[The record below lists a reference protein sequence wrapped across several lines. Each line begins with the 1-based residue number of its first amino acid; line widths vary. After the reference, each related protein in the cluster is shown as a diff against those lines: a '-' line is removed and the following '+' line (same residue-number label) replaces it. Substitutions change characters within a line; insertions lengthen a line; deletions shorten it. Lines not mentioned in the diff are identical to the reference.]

1 MGSLQSGADKLK
13 DASSQVQEGISKL
26 SEGAKTLSDGQTK
39 FYKEGVKKLDDGV
52 NKDLKNVIDRF
63 KALKAEDVSYDSF
76 TQRSDDMEGSVKFI
90 YETEP
95 IEISDKE

>member
-1 MGSLQSGADKLK
+1 MSDGADKLK
-13 DASSQVQEGISKL
+13 DASGQVQEGISKL

-39 FYKEGVKKLDDGV
+39 FYKEGV

-63 KALKAEDVSYDSF
+63 NALKAEDVSYDSF

>member
-1 MGSLQSGADKLK
+1 MSDGQKLK
-13 DASSQVQEGISKL
+13 DASGQVQEGISKV

-63 KALKAEDVSYDSF
+63 KLRRRKTFRRQFYTAFRRY
-76 TQRSDDMEGSVKFI
+76 EGSVKFI